1 MGRSWR
7 EEVSVVFYQ
16 AQESLYSI
24 GLKKKETIQASGDEP

>member
-7 EEVSVVFYQ
+7 EEVVLFVFYQ

-24 GLKKKETIQASGDEP
+24 GLKIIQASRDKP